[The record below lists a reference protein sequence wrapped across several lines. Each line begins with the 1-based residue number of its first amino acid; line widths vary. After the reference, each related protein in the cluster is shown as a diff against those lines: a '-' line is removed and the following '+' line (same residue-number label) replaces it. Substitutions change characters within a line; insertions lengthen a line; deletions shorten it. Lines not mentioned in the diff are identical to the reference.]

1 MSLNSIIEAQVAAHN
16 TAAAELTAQIA
27 ELQAQLDWHKAEAAR
42 HSESIAPKA
51 VKLTELPPKMD
62 IVWANTDDGVELHSP
77 KCKDLRK
84 HVMDPLTEVSKPEQW
99 RSAQEFFN
107 DYNADFYDEGG
118 DDACWNVTA
127 FSCTGWK
134 KETITT
140 MAN

>member
-1 MSLNSIIEAQVAAHN
+1 MSLNSIIESQVAAHN

-51 VKLTELPPKMD
+51 TILTELQD

-77 KCKDLRK
+77 TCKDLRK

-107 DYNADFYDEGG
+107 DYNADFYEEGG

-134 KETITT
+134 KETVTT

>member
-1 MSLNSIIEAQVAAHN
+1 MNLNSIIEAQVASHN
-16 TAAAELTAQIA
+16 AAAEELTAQIA
-27 ELQAQLDWHKAEAAR
+27 ELTVQLEWHKAEAAR
-42 HSESIAPKA
+42 HSESLAPKA
-51 VKLTELPPKMD
+51 TILTELQD

-77 KCKDLRK
+77 KCKDLAKHRK
-84 HVMDPLTEVSKPEQW
+84 DPFTEVSKPEQW

-107 DYNADFYDEGG
+107 DYNADFYEEGG